1 MSTVLCS
8 LLYVVEKYLVVTVVV
23 FTAND
28 ALD

>member
-8 LLYVVEKYLVVTVVV
+8 LLYAFEKYLVFTVV